1 MNDDPRKTPD
11 KGMYLSKAPLPREE
25 VIKLLMGLQQK
36 SDAAMAKE
44 SHHDAERKG
53 WKAEKEREL
62 ERVSDLIR
70 CIDKDLRVWALLDGT
85 FTSYP
90 HPDAELSGRRS
101 HAPACALVRLALA
114 PKPKPQG
121 FRGGGSRFATA
132 PPKKPRKPH
141 ALPEKAGDAK
151 GGPPAKPNPKGP
163 RKPRKRT

>member
-90 HPDAELSGRRS
+90 HPDADSFVWPEPGMPGTGATEVPIDAVVTS
-101 HAPACALVRLALA
+101 ALV
-114 PKPKPQG
+114 P
-121 FRGGGSRFATA
+121 TA

-141 ALPEKAGDAK
+141 GLPEKAGDAK

>member
-1 MNDDPRKTPD
+1 MNDDPRKSPD
-11 KGMYLSKAPLPREE
+11 KGMYLSKAPLAREE

-36 SDAAMAKE
+36 SDQAMAKE

-85 FTSYP
+85 FTSFP
-90 HPDAELSGRRS
+90 HPDADSFPFPEPG
-101 HAPACALVRLALA
+101 APGTGAVEVPIDAVVTSALV
-114 PKPKPQG
+114 P
-121 FRGGGSRFATA
+121 TA
-132 PPKKPRKPH
+132 PPRRPKKPLG
-141 ALPEKAGDAK
+141 LPEKASDAK
-151 GGPPAKPNPKGP
+151 GSGPSKPAPKGP